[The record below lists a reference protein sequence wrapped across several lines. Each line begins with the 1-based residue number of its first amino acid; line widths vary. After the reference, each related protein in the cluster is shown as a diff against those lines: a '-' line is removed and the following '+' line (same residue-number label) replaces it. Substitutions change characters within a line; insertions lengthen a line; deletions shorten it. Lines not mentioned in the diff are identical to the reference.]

1 MTGEGE
7 QREPSEQAPRPARRS
22 SPRLSI
28 RRLVLISSPR
38 WKKYREVYSKNIGRR
53 SLMVV
58 VPDDPPA
65 AREPIAVWMGVDN
78 HERPRRWT
86 KGHVVRLQPD
96 VGAEGEVGVVIQLSD
111 PKAEAIW
118 CLVARG
124 NEDEVYRPRAIP
136 RFQKAPD
143 KGPDRRTVNERLGAS
158 VPVALKP
165 AIELD
170 KRSPEAHGE
179 DDSDPPEG
187 TGAQAES
194 PPYESISVEA
204 GAGVI
209 EERISPV
216 DGSPLGDLDDEED
229 DEAVD
234 DERDDDD
241 DEDDGDVPEEV
252 TQVDA
257 KLPEG
262 VRPSVPPI
270 AAAHDDLEVIEKAVA
285 SLGAGTPEP
294 DEAAVAEAQ
303 LDAIPT
309 MKLSPVPVQAPVERP
324 ETRRERP
331 KAKPPAPPPVPA
343 DARKP
348 QRPAAELPRPP
359 ARPGETPKPP
369 PPSPRGDPFKP
380 PSPPGARIP
389 AAPAPG
395 AAQGEV
401 PRPPPPEP
409 FRPPIPAHGRA
420 QTPPTIPAA
429 TPGETPRPPSPAP
442 RAEAPSVP
450 PPGAEVRHI
459 GAIASG
465 ERQAAPAIVTG
476 KAPVI
481 GIDFGTTYSK
491 VALLDRGDV
500 ILVED
505 PRSTSSTRTSVP
517 SVVAYQPDGS
527 VLVGEPA
534 QELLAVDPSV
544 VISSVKRA
552 MGLKYSDPLANGI
565 LGSLGCQTSAG
576 PNDTIQFDMHG
587 ASVTVPEAASKILT
601 YLREMAS
608 EFVGADVK
616 QAVMTMP
623 VDFGQ
628 AAKRELELAAR
639 AAGIEIRALVPEPVA
654 AAMGCG
660 YDGRGTAV
668 VAVYDLGGG
677 TFDASVVEVGKD
689 RFLVRGAAGD
699 RWLGGDDFDE
709 LVARYVADQF
719 QKQTGISLHNR
730 VVEWRRLLFACE
742 EAKRWL
748 STLNGVDV
756 VLPRAALSAEGA
768 KTLLVPLTRT
778 AFDEATKELVMSTV
792 EICKQAARQAR
803 ISPKEVDALL
813 VTGGSTRIPSVR
825 HAAQRLFDKPP
836 AMGIH
841 PQHAVVIGAAVRAA
855 VLSRAN
861 VPDDFAER
869 LRGHGTVGRTIG
881 LALAGGTT
889 EHIIDAAERPPFVAH
904 RQYSTHRDDQ
914 TTIRIE
920 LVQGN
925 SARTAENQPVG
936 GFIIEGLPK
945 KKAGVISL
953 DVYFE
958 LSSTGTLYVTAQERS
973 TGQRA
978 QGIFDLD
985 GI

>member
-1 MTGEGE
+1 MTGDGE
-7 QREPSEQAPRPARRS
+7 QREKGDQAPRPARRA
-22 SPRLSI
+22 SPRLAI

-38 WKKYREVYSKNIGRR
+38 WKKYREVYSKNIGRL

-65 AREPIAVWMGVDN
+65 PREPIAVWMGVDN
-78 HERPRRWT
+78 IDKPRRWT
-86 KGHVVRLQPD
+86 KGHVVRVQPG

-124 NEDEVYRPRAIP
+124 NEDDVYLPRSIP
-136 RFQKAPD
+136 RFQKATD
-143 KGPDRRTVNERLGAS
+143 KNQDRRTVNERVGAPVS
-158 VPVALKP
+158 VTLKP

-170 KRSPEAHGE
+170 KRSGEAAGADDEGPLESGE
-179 DDSDPPEG
+179 ADEEVS
-187 TGAQAES
+187 
-194 PPYESISVEA
+194 PYEDLSIEG

-216 DGSPLGDLDDEED
+216 DGSPLGDLDPEDDASD
-229 DEAVD
+229 DEAS
-234 DERDDDD
+234 DDDD
-241 DEDDGDVPEEV
+241 MPGEV

-257 KLPEG
+257 TIPEES
-262 VRPSVPPI
+262 RPSAPP
-270 AAAHDDLEVIEKAVA
+270 AAAARDDLAMVEEAVA
-285 SLGAGTPEP
+285 AALGGRQAESDDEP
-294 DEAAVAEAQ
+294 SDELLE
-303 LDAIPT
+303 AIPT
-309 MKLSPVPVQAPVERP
+309 MKLSPVPVPVERP
-324 ETRRERP
+324 EPRP
-331 KAKPPAPPPVPA
+331 APVAAKRPAPPPVPA
-343 DARKP
+343 DALK
-348 QRPAAELPRPP
+348 QLRPAVEISRPSAQRAP
-359 ARPGETPKPP
+359 T
-369 PPSPRGDPFKP
+369 PPS
-380 PSPPGARIP
+380 
-389 AAPAPG
+389 
-395 AAQGEV
+395 
-401 PRPPPPEP
+401 
-409 FRPPIPAHGRA
+409 
-420 QTPPTIPAA
+420 TPAA
-429 TPGETPRPPSPAP
+429 TPGESPKPPSPSPHADAFKPPSQPRVRIPTPPSTPAATAGEAPRPPK
-442 RAEAPSVP
+442 P
-450 PPGAEVRHI
+450 PPPPPPPPPKSEIRHI
-459 GAIASG
+459 GGKPSG
-465 ERQAAPAIVTG
+465 ERWGGPALVKG

-491 VALLDRGDV
+491 VAIFDRGDV

-505 PRSTSSTRTSVP
+505 PGSTSSTRTSVP
-517 SVVAYQPDGS
+517 SVVAYQPDGT

-565 LGSLGCQTSAG
+565 LGSLGCPTSAG
-576 PNDTIQFDMHG
+576 PNDSIQFDMHG
-587 ASVTVPEAASKILT
+587 EQVSAPVAASKVLA
-601 YLREMAS
+601 YLREIAS
-608 EFVGADVK
+608 EFVGAPVK

-623 VDFGQ
+623 VDFDQ
-628 AAKRELELAAR
+628 AAKRDLETAAR

-660 YDGRGTAV
+660 FDSRGSAM

-677 TFDASVVEVGKD
+677 TFDASVVEVGRD

-709 LVARYVADQF
+709 LVARHVADQF

-748 STLNGVDV
+748 STLNSVDV

-768 KTLLVPLTRT
+768 KTLLVPLTRA
-778 AFDEATKELVMSTV
+778 AFDEATKELVMSTM

-803 ISPKEVDALL
+803 ITPQKVDALL
-813 VTGGSTRIPSVR
+813 VTGGSTRIPAVR
-825 HAAQRLFDKPP
+825 HAAQRLFDKPA

-861 VPDDFAER
+861 VPEDYAER

-925 SARTAENQPVG
+925 SERTAENQPVG

-945 KKAGVISL
+945 KMAGVISL

-958 LSSTGTLYVTAQERS
+958 FSSTGTLYVTAQERS

-985 GI
+985 TM